1 MTLYAWVPVQYR
13 YTYPVHCNNW
23 PGAFTMTLSPPP
35 PAWRPVRGN
44 DVTLA
49 SQLADDLTRRIHEG
63 LRPGSRLPSIRAMAQ
78 QAGVSRFT
86 VVEAYDRLAASGLV
100 QSRRGAGFF
109 VAPRDTA
116 RAAAAV
122 PAPEATLDTPAR
134 IDISWLLRS
143 MFRESAAPGMPG
155 GAGLL
160 PADWLDAEMIAGAVR
175 AVGRTVRGNFL
186 SYGHPQGFPALRQ
199 QIAAQLQGIGVPA
212 HPEHNLLTTNGVT
225 HGLDLIAR
233 LLVGPGDTVLVEDPA
248 WFVIFGR
255 LAAIGARVIGVPRT
269 PAGPDVEVL
278 EKLAAQHRPKLFIVN
293 SVVHNPTGHTLSA
306 GAAYDVLRIAER
318 YDFTV
323 IEDDTYAEL
332 HPGNAMRLS
341 VLDRLNRVIL
351 VGGFSKMLA
360 PSLRVGYVAAAPT
373 LLQKLADLKMLAGL
387 TSPELG
393 ERVVHR
399 ILADGQF
406 RRHVERVRVRVDEA
420 RERCARRLLDL
431 GMRIRDMPHAG
442 MFIWADCGRDAEGL
456 ARAAAA
462 HNMLLAPGSLFSPS
476 QAPSTYLRFSA
487 SMVDNAPAWQLLR
500 QLVREPA

>member
-1 MTLYAWVPVQYR
+1 
-13 YTYPVHCNNW
+13 
-23 PGAFTMTLSPPP
+23 MTLSSEMPYR
-35 PAWRPVRGN
+35 WRPVRGN
-44 DVTLA
+44 AVTLA
-49 SQLADDLTRRIHEG
+49 TQLADDLARRIDDEG
-63 LRPGSRLPSIRAMAQ
+63 LRPGSRLPSIRAMAE

-109 VAPRDTA
+109 VAPRDAA
-116 RAAAAV
+116 RAAAAAV
-122 PAPEATLDTPAR
+122 PAAEAALDTPTR
-134 IDISWLLRS
+134 IDIPWLLRS
-143 MFRESAAPGMPG
+143 MFRESASPGVPG

-160 PADWLDAEMIAGAVR
+160 PAEWLDAEMIAGAVR

-186 SYGHPQGFPALRQ
+186 SYGQPQGYPALRQ
-199 QIAAQLQGIGVPA
+199 QIAAMLQAIGVPA

-225 HGLDLIAR
+225 HGLDLVAR

-255 LAAIGARVIGVPRT
+255 LAAVGARVIGVPRT
-269 PAGPDVEVL
+269 PSGPDVDIL

-306 GAAYDVLRIAER
+306 GAAYDILRIAER
-318 YDFTV
+318 HDFMV
-323 IEDDTYAEL
+323 VEDDTYSEL

-360 PSLRVGYVAAAPT
+360 PSLRIGYTAAAPA
-373 LLQKLADLKMLAGL
+373 LLQKLTDLKMLAGL
-387 TSPELG
+387 TTPELG

-399 ILADGQF
+399 ILAEGQF
-406 RRHVERVRVRVDEA
+406 RRHVDRVRARVDDA
-420 RERCARRLLDL
+420 RERCVRRLLEL
-431 GMRIRDMPHAG
+431 GFQIPSLPHAG
-442 MFIWADCGRDAEGL
+442 MFVWADCGRDAEAL
-456 ARAAAA
+456 ARAAAGQK
-462 HNMLLAPGSLFSPS
+462 MLLAPGTLFSPA

-487 SMVDNAPAWQLLR
+487 SMVDNAPAWSLLR
-500 QLVREPA
+500 QLMHVSPNGRQP

>member
-1 MTLYAWVPVQYR
+1 
-13 YTYPVHCNNW
+13 
-23 PGAFTMTLSPPP
+23 MTLSPAPAP
-35 PAWRPVRGN
+35 APAWRPVRGN

-49 SQLADDLTRRIHEG
+49 AQLAADLTRRIQDEG
-63 LRPGSRLPSIRAMAQ
+63 LRPGSRLPSIRTMAE

-109 VAPRDTA
+109 VASRDAA

-122 PAPEATLDTPAR
+122 PAAPEATLDTPAR

-160 PADWLDAEMIAGAVR
+160 PADWLDADMIAGAVR

-186 SYGHPQGFPALRQ
+186 TYGHPQGYLPLRQ
-199 QIAAQLQGIGVPA
+199 QIAALLQGIGVPA

-255 LAAIGARVIGVPRT
+255 LAAVGARVIGVPRT
-269 PAGPDVEVL
+269 AAGPDVEVL
-278 EKLAAQHRPKLFIVN
+278 EKLAAQHRPKLFIIN

-306 GAAYDVLRIAER
+306 GAAYDILRIAER
-318 YDFTV
+318 HDFTV
-323 IEDDTYAEL
+323 VEDDTYAEL

-360 PSLRVGYVAAAPT
+360 PSLRVGYVAAAPA

-393 ERVVHR
+393 ERVIHR

-406 RRHVERVRVRVDEA
+406 RRHIERVRARVDDA
-420 RERCARRLLDL
+420 RERCVRRLLDL
-431 GMRIRDMPHAG
+431 GLRIPETPHAG
-442 MFIWADCGRDAEGL
+442 MFVWADCDRDAESL
-456 ARAAAA
+456 ARAAAEQ
-462 HNMLLAPGSLFSPS
+462 NMLLAPGSLFSPS

-500 QLVREPA
+500 QLLHRSPAAKA